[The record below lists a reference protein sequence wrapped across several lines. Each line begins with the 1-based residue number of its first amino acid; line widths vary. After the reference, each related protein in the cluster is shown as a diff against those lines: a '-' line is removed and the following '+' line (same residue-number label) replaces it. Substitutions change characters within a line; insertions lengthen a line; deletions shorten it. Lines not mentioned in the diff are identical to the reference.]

1 MPPSF
6 LFSDPIVLFWWKI
19 PISFKSNTYRKHWIN
34 TCNKKKIVSCLIMT
48 PRYDYTPLLI
58 YYLIT
63 RFSLAIWLS
72 LSKNDQYSLLDWT
85 CWIFFQCFLYFSVYL
100 RAPSCYYTW
109 MKKNKVV
116 STCCLF
122 STRKKRDGVKLT
134 VTKVDPVHYSENNK

>member
-85 CWIFFQCFLYFSVYL
+85 CWIFFSVFSL
-100 RAPSCYYTW
+100 FFGLFARAILLLHMNEKEQSRFNLLLILHEEKEGWRQINSYESW
-109 MKKNKVV
+109 
-116 STCCLF
+116 SRALF
-122 STRKKRDGVKLT
+122 R
-134 VTKVDPVHYSENNK
+134 EQ